1 MNLIAALPRMLLVL
15 VEAMPRDTSNPFKS
29 KSSSSAI
36 NPETMLLP
44 SEIELQ
50 HNVVLSI
57 GRFMF
62 CMTLAR
68 HHVLQTGF
76 LPALIELSSSRT
88 IKVRQNAA
96 ICIFYLVQVC
106 GHFSALELCGGARCA
121 NAAVCVV
128 CVSAGQGGAGAF
140 WESPK

>member
-36 NPETMLLP
+36 NPEMMLLP

-50 HNVVLSI
+50 HNLVLSI

-76 LPALIELSSSRT
+76 LPALIELSASRT

-96 ICIFYLVQVC
+96 ICIFYLVQV
-106 GHFSALELCGGARCA
+106 FR
-121 NAAVCVV
+121 V
-128 CVSAGQGGAGAF
+128 
-140 WESPK
+140 